1 LNSVSHLTALS
12 PLDGRYASKADPL
25 RKTFSEYGLISKR
38 LLVEVRWLLA
48 LTNYPD
54 ITDMPFISE
63 TAERYLQK
71 LTDRFSEEEANEIKI
86 IEQTTQ
92 HDIKALEYFLKDKL
106 QAHPELKALTE
117 FVHFGCTSEDIN
129 NLAYALM
136 IKEGRDQHLL
146 PKLDTLITAL
156 KQLTHNYAETPMLAR
171 THGQTATPTTLGKE
185 MGVFVAR
192 LTRQRKQLA
201 ALQILGKFNGA
212 VGNFN
217 AHRAAYPD
225 VKWSE
230 LAQQFVEKLGLQY
243 NPYTTQIESHD
254 YIAEYCDILAHIN
267 VILTDFSRD
276 VWGYISLGYFRQKTR
291 EGEVGSSTMP
301 HKVNPIDFENAEG
314 NLGLA
319 NALLQFLSGRL
330 PISRWQ
336 RDLVDSTLLR
346 NLGVAVGHSFI
357 AWQTLLQGIAKLDV
371 DDVVIQADLE
381 KNWIVLAEAIQTVM
395 RRYGLERP
403 YEALKELTRGK
414 IVGKE
419 QIHQFIN
426 ALQLPDEEK
435 KRLCQLTPQTYIG
448 YATEL
453 AKKTERL

>member
-1 LNSVSHLTALS
+1 MNSVSHLTALS